1 MGNLLKRKLL
11 KRDLLKRKLLKR
23 DLLKRD
29 LPALRAL
36 IAIEE
41 LREVFGLV
49 RVDPDDYPGFTP
61 WLFSE

>member
-1 MGNLLKRKLL
+1 MGN
-11 KRDLLKRKLLKR
+11 LLKRKLLKR